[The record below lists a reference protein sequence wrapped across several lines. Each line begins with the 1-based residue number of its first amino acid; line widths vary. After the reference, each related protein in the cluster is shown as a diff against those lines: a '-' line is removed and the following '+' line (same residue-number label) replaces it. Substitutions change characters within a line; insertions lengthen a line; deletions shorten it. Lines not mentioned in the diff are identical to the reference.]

1 MAQKSRLDDVAATQL
16 HNRLAKQIASQIV
29 NEPIAAG
36 ETPSDVMML
45 CESVLVGVIFGC
57 FQLGSDAKAFDLIVT
72 RVKERLAKIRLE
84 DLEPKGSGGTR
95 WAPSSN
101 PRGGLAALKNNTREW
116 PLSRL
121 IPHYTGLWLTH
132 SPRRASVSWL
142 AWAAPSRQLRARR

>member
-1 MAQKSRLDDVAATQL
+1 MAQKSRLDDVAATEL

-36 ETPSDVMML
+36 GTMSDVMML

-84 DLEPKGSGGTR
+84 DLEPKGSG
-95 WAPSSN
+95 
-101 PRGGLAALKNNTREW
+101 
-116 PLSRL
+116 
-121 IPHYTGLWLTH
+121 
-132 SPRRASVSWL
+132 
-142 AWAAPSRQLRARR
+142 